1 MTQTADPAGG
11 TVVPLRRPPVRQS
24 TVVRSDRAHTFEVF
38 VATIGAWWP
47 VQPFSNGGDRVR
59 DVTFE
64 QHLGGRVYETWD
76 DGTAVDWGTVLAWDP
91 PHRFVM
97 TWQLPGAVTEVELTF
112 TTLAP
117 ALTRVAV
124 EHRGWEALSDAQLS
138 AACAL
143 PGGYTGGAFDRG
155 WAAILGRFAAALT
168 DGGRDAPGA
177 RPAGDEASS

>member
-1 MTQTADPAGG
+1 MG
-11 TVVPLRRPPVRQS
+11 T
-24 TVVRSDRAHTFEVF
+24 
-38 VATIGAWWP
+38 
-47 VQPFSNGGDRVR
+47 
-59 DVTFE
+59 
-64 QHLGGRVYETWD
+64 
-76 DGTAVDWGTVLAWDP
+76 
-91 PHRFVM
+91 
-97 TWQLPGAVTEVELTF
+97 VTEVELTF